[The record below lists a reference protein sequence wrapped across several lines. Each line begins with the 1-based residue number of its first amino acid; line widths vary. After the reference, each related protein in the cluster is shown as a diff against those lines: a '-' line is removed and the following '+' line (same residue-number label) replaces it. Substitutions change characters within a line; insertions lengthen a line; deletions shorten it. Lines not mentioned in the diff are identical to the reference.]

1 MWMKS
6 DDDDVKRVD
15 DFFIDSYFSAPSV
28 GIVDKGQVPK
38 DVKCLQELSG
48 WLILVVKYE
57 KS

>member
-1 MWMKS
+1 MKS